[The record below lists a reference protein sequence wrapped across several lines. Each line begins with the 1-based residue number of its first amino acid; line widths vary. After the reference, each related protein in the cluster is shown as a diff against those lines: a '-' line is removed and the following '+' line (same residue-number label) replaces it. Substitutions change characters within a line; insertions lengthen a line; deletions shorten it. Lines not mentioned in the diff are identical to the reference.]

1 MVLGILLISNSLF
14 ACSCGHVGIYKN
26 RKGSDFV
33 FKGKV
38 IEINEIISTDTITDS
53 EQTVRYRRTI
63 YTFEILQT
71 YKGNKKLKTIDI
83 VGGETDCEVVFKNGL
98 NYIVYAYNDD
108 KKPHYKLRDQPVDEY
123 LTTHMCDRTKKSSF
137 WTFWE
142 RFLLRIT

>member
-1 MVLGILLISNSLF
+1 MSTNSAM

-38 IEINEIISTDTITDS
+38 AEINEIISMDTITDS
-53 EQTVRYRRTI
+53 DQTARYRRTI

-71 YKGNKKLKTIDI
+71 YKGDKKLESINI
-83 VGGETDCEVVFKNGL
+83 VGGEIDCEVVFKNGL
-98 NYIVYAYNDD
+98 NYIVYAYYDD
-108 KKPHYKLRDQPVDEY
+108 KKPHYKLRDQLEKKY
-123 LTTHMCDRTKKSSF
+123 LTTHMCDRTKKSTF

-142 RFLLRIT
+142 RFLLRVT